1 MREQGQGLWFCPAN
15 SFTLPGIHFS
25 MYNRAAPDESAADF
39 WPRRK
44 VGHPPGSYTS
54 VNGLS
59 TGQQLKYF
67 QNDGMIPPD
76 GSGVG
81 LGNTNLCY
89 IGPGLQGSANGDCS
103 YSAAI
108 NKAHGYQ

>member
-1 MREQGQGLWFCPAN
+1 MSLRLISDRGERWA
-15 SFTLPGIHFS
+15 I
-25 MYNRAAPDESAADF
+25 
-39 WPRRK
+39 
-44 VGHPPGSYTS
+44 PPGSYTS

-67 QNDGMIPPD
+67 QNDGIVPPD